1 MAERIHHTCELL
13 NRSFT
18 YPEWSD
24 YCKTQPYHSPA
35 VYTEGDF
42 SWNINDVCTNPHKL
56 TIQCGNTAKVTIKTA
71 KVKGKWYYGKEANNI
86 NSQYYYSGSPCR
98 YKSTYPCYD
107 TESAAIRAALID
119 VKKHCAPQGNILKA
133 INTAIFNHSQLTLF

>member
-18 YPEWSD
+18 FPEWSD
-24 YCKTQPYHSPA
+24 YCKEQSDRSLA
-35 VYTEGDF
+35 VYSEGGFD
-42 SWNINDVCTNPHKL
+42 WNINDVCLNPHKL
-56 TIQCGNTAKVTIKTA
+56 TIQGGNTTIVIETA

-86 NSQYYYSGSPCR
+86 NSQYYYSGSPCG